1 MGNSCGN
8 STKAGGIGI
17 LITQL
22 QNIYHSN
29 IRLSILTH
37 RRGRVC
43 RALSIVAQKL
53 PGSVEAGCTQTV
65 EDVVDTVVARVLQN
79 LGAPQQIQPEWAI
92 ED

>member
-1 MGNSCGN
+1 MR
-8 STKAGGIGI
+8 KADKSGGIGI

-43 RALSIVAQKL
+43 RALSIVARNRL
-53 PGSVEAGCTQTV
+53 GSVEASRAQTV
-65 EDVVDTVVARVLQN
+65 EDVIDRGLVVVEPA
-79 LGAPQQIQPEWAI
+79 
-92 ED
+92 